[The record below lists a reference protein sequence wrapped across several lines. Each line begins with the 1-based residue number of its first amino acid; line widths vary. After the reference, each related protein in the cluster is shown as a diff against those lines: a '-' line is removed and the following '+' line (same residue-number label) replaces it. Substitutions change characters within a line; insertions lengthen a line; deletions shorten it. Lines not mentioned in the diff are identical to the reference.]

1 MIRITQAAPQQLAI
15 VQQIAYDTWPHTF
28 GKILTPEQIDYML
41 NMMYD
46 LGVLKDQVEK
56 KGHVYLLA
64 EADGKFGGFAG
75 YELNYKKEPVSKLH
89 KIYVLPKM
97 QGKNVGLALI
107 AEVERI
113 AREAG
118 MEKLSL
124 NVNRDNKATGF
135 YERNGFAISGE
146 EDIDIGNGFFMN
158 DYIMT
163 KKL

>member
-1 MIRITQAAPQQLAI
+1 MIRITQAAEQQLAI

-28 GKILTPEQIDYML
+28 GKILTSEQIDYML
-41 NMMYD
+41 NLMYD
-46 LGVLKDQVEK
+46 LAVLKDQVEK
-56 KGHVYLLA
+56 KGYVYLLA

-75 YELNYKKEPVSKLH
+75 YELNYKDEPVSKLH
-89 KIYVLPKM
+89 KIYVLPQM
-97 QGKNVGLALI
+97 QGKNMGLALI

-113 AREAG
+113 ARNAG

-135 YERNGFAISGE
+135 YKRNGFVISGE
-146 EDIDIGNGFFMN
+146 EDIDIGHGFFMN